1 MDSDADNNMN
11 LIELSMRRPVTVS
24 MATVALLVF
33 GMVLLNRL
41 GLTLLPD
48 LSYPTLTI
56 RTNYPGSAPAEV
68 ENLISKPIEEAV
80 GVIKNV
86 HTVRSISRA
95 GQSDVLL
102 EFNWGTDM
110 GLAGIDVREKLDI
123 VQLPLDIERPSLLRF
138 NPSLDPIQRLSLSQ
152 TIPENASAKMR
163 EQQLTWLRRVADEQV
178 KKQLEAVEGVAAVK
192 ISGGFED
199 EVQISID
206 QEKLSQL
213 NLTIEQVAQHLKSEN
228 VNLSGGR
235 LEEGSQRLLVRTIN
249 QYRSVE
255 EMANTIVAR
264 IEGTPVYLR
273 DIADVAMRYKER
285 EAITRINGEESI
297 EIAIYKEGDANTVT
311 VAERLTA
318 RMEPLRKSL
327 GEELKLSVIFD
338 QSTFIKSAIDE
349 VMLNGIQGGLLAT
362 IVLFLFLRNLRATMI
377 VAASIPVAT
386 VISFNLMYSANVN
399 MNIMS
404 LGGLALAIGM
414 LIDNAIVVLENID
427 RYKKQGMSVWEAA
440 NVGTREVA
448 GAVTASTLTSV
459 AVFLPLVF
467 VEGIAGQLFRDQA
480 LTVTFSLLVSLLIA
494 LSLVPMMSATGTRP
508 GLVENDEVLYRK
520 RRINVYAPLLG
531 GIMRVVGWIA
541 HGLHLFWKPILY
553 AFDKSYQ
560 ATAAAYDRSIHWA
573 LNQRATVLAIA
584 IALFAFS
591 LALLPRLGVELI
603 PQLAQGEFVAYLRAE
618 PGTPLQRTDEYL
630 LRAHRMAS
638 GYPEVD
644 RTFTVTG
651 TGNRLDASPD
661 RGGENFGELNVVLK
675 KPVNKQT
682 ELAVMQRLRD
692 DLRTLPG
699 MQIQIERRAL
709 FSFKTPLEVEVYGYD
724 LSTLKAVSSQLVSQ
738 MNANDRFSDVQ
749 STIEQGHPE
758 LQVLFDHEKAARLG
772 LAVPE
777 IAQTVVKKLRG
788 DIATKYAF
796 RDRKIDVVVRVDE
809 ANRDSIEEVRTL
821 IVGGSEQ
828 RTIPLSAVAEI
839 RQTLGPSEIHRIGQ
853 ERVAV
858 ISTNLRYGDLGEG
871 AKVLQGI
878 IDNTQTPSGIS
889 IDISGQSKEMQT
901 SFRSLMFALS
911 LAIFLVY
918 LVMASQ
924 FESLL
929 HPFIIMFSVPL
940 ASIGAIFALWL
951 TGNTISVVVFLGLIL
966 LAGIVVNNAIVLIDR
981 INQLRHEG
989 IEKRSAIIQ
998 AAENRLR
1005 PILMTTLTTVL
1016 GMLPLALG
1024 IGEGAEIRSP
1034 MAITVIG
1041 GLLVSTL
1048 LTLVV
1053 IPVLYSIIDFREV
1066 VPNVAKPNTQ
1076 EG

>member
-1 MDSDADNNMN
+1 MN
-11 LIELSMRRPVTVS
+11 LIELSMRRPVTIS

-86 HTVRSISRA
+86 HTVKSISRA

-102 EFNWGTDM
+102 EFAWGTDM

-152 TIPENASAKMR
+152 TVAADATPKMR

-213 NLTIEQVAQHLKSEN
+213 NLTIEQVAQHLKAEN

-235 LEEGSQRLLVRTIN
+235 LEEGAQRMLVRTIN

-264 IEGTPVYLR
+264 VQGKPVYLR

-311 VAERLTA
+311 VAEQVNKRL
-318 RMEPLRKSL
+318 EFLRKSL
-327 GEELKLSVIFD
+327 GEELKLDVILD
-338 QSTFIKSAIDE
+338 QSTFIKAAIDE
-349 VMLNGIQGGLLAT
+349 VMMNGIQGGVLAT

-377 VAASIPVAT
+377 VAASIPIAAI
-386 VISFNLMYSANVN
+386 ISFNLMYSANVN
-399 MNIMS
+399 LNIMS

-427 RYKKQGMSVWEAA
+427 RYRKQGQPVWEAA
-440 NVGTREVA
+440 INGTKEVA

-467 VEGIAGQLFRDQA
+467 VEGVAGQLFRDQA
-480 LTVTFSLLVSLLIA
+480 LTVTFSLLVSLVIA
-494 LSLVPMMSATGTRP
+494 VSLVPMMSASGTRP
-508 GLVENDEVLYRK
+508 TLVESDDELYRK
-520 RRINVYAPLLG
+520 RRVNVYAPVLSW
-531 GIMRVVGWIA
+531 IMWLVGMIA
-541 HGLHLFWKPILY
+541 KGLHYLWKPILFS
-553 AFDKSYQ
+553 FDKGYQ
-560 ATAAAYDRSIHWA
+560 ALAVSYDRTIHWA
-573 LNQRATVLAIA
+573 LQKRGTVLAVA
-584 IALFAFS
+584 VMLFAFT
-591 LALLPRLGVELI
+591 LALVPRIGVELI

-618 PGTPLQRTDEYL
+618 PGTPLQRTDGIL
-630 LRAHRMAS
+630 LRAHQIAS
-638 GYPEVD
+638 AYPEVE

-651 TGNRLDASPD
+651 SGNRLDASPD

-675 KPVNKQT
+675 KPVNKDI
-682 ELAVMQRLRD
+682 EADVMQRLRD
-692 DLRTLPG
+692 DLRNFPG
-699 MQIQIERRAL
+699 VQVQIERRAL
-709 FSFKTPLEVEVYGYD
+709 FSFKTPLEIEIYGYD
-724 LSTLKAVSSQLVSQ
+724 LDTLKSLSNQLVTQ
-738 MNANDRFSDVQ
+738 MKANDRFSDIQ

-758 LQVLFDHEKAARLG
+758 LQIIFDHEKAASLN

-777 IAQTVVKKLRG
+777 VAQTVVKKLRG

-809 ANRDSIEEVRTL
+809 QNRDSIEEVRSL
-821 IVGGSEQ
+821 IVGGTAQ
-828 RTIPLSAVAEI
+828 RVIPLSAVADI
-839 RQTLGPSEIHRIGQ
+839 RQTVGPSEIHRIGQ

-871 AKVLQGI
+871 AKALQALIDQTQSPPGI
-878 IDNTQTPSGIS
+878 TIEIG
-889 IDISGQSKEMQT
+889 GQSEEMQN
-901 SFRSLMFALS
+901 SFRSLMFALA

-940 ASIGAIFALWL
+940 ASIGAIIALFV

-981 INQLRHEG
+981 INQLRREG
-989 IEKRSAIIQ
+989 VDKQTAIIQ
-998 AAENRLR
+998 AGENRLR

-1041 GLLVSTL
+1041 GLTISTL

-1053 IPVLYSIIDFREV
+1053 IPVLYSLIDFREMPV
-1066 VPNVAKPNTQ
+1066 EQLSLDKDGVNDAHH
-1076 EG
+1076 